1 MSSTRAFRRATS
13 QYCWP
18 SGGRRSA
25 ITISWSTC
33 AASPT
38 CASSATRSS
47 STPRTRCSC
56 RAGRG
61 TARVASASTSRP
73 SRAPRWRSASTR
85 SSWRCTKTP
94 TARWPTA
101 GRSRTGRT
109 CCGSTCCRAC
119 STSCSRSTG
128 CTPSGGHDETSC
140 VPEARQGC
148 AGAPP
153 SAGGGVPEA
162 RHGGAG
168 ARPSAGGLG
177 AISGP
182 PERQMSGPDLRRI
195 AERVLRLEAD
205 AILALVPK
213 LDAGFARAV
222 ETLRGFAGRVIVTGM
237 GKSGLVGRKIAAT
250 LASTGTPAY
259 FLHPAEGV
267 HGDLGMV
274 ARGDV
279 VLALS
284 NSGETD
290 EVLAILPP
298 LKRLGVPIVL
308 LTGNPT
314 STLARQCEVVLDVSV
329 PEEACPM
336 NLAPT
341 SSTTAALAVGDA
353 LAMVLLELRGLR
365 PEDYA
370 ALHPRGTLGWRALLR
385 VADLMLTGEAVPLVG
400 RTTPHRHRIV
410 VITKKRRAC
419 ATALV
424 AAGRLV
430 GVITD
435 GDRRRLHLSGTP
447 IAALSAGEVATREPK
462 TIHGD
467 DLAAKALEV
476 METWQITSLVIVD
489 GESRPIGLIHMH
501 DILRAKIV

>member
-1 MSSTRAFRRATS
+1 MIRR
-13 QYCWP
+13 
-18 SGGRRSA
+18 
-25 ITISWSTC
+25 
-33 AASPT
+33 
-38 CASSATRSS
+38 
-47 STPRTRCSC
+47 
-56 RAGRG
+56 
-61 TARVASASTSRP
+61 
-73 SRAPRWRSASTR
+73 
-85 SSWRCTKTP
+85 
-94 TARWPTA
+94 
-101 GRSRTGRT
+101 
-109 CCGSTCCRAC
+109 
-119 STSCSRSTG
+119 
-128 CTPSGGHDETSC
+128 
-140 VPEARQGC
+140 
-148 AGAPP
+148 
-153 SAGGGVPEA
+153 
-162 RHGGAG
+162 
-168 ARPSAGGLG
+168 L
-177 AISGP
+177 
-182 PERQMSGPDLRRI
+182 
-195 AERVLRLEAD
+195 AERVLRLEAE
-205 AILALVPK
+205 AILGLIPK
-213 LDAGFARAV
+213 LDASFERAV
-222 ETLRGFAGRVIVTGM
+222 ELLRRCAGRVIVTGM

-267 HGDLGMV
+267 HGDIGMV

-290 EVLAILPP
+290 EVLAVLPP

-370 ALHPRGTLGWRALLR
+370 ALHPRGTLGWRALFR

-400 RTTPHRHRIV
+400 QTTPLRDVIV
-410 VITKKRRAC
+410 EMTKKRKGV
-419 ATALV
+419 TTV
-424 AAGRLV
+424 VDAAGRLV

-435 GDRRRLHLSGTP
+435 GDLRRLHLSGTP

>member
-1 MSSTRAFRRATS
+1 MIRR
-13 QYCWP
+13 
-18 SGGRRSA
+18 
-25 ITISWSTC
+25 
-33 AASPT
+33 
-38 CASSATRSS
+38 
-47 STPRTRCSC
+47 
-56 RAGRG
+56 
-61 TARVASASTSRP
+61 
-73 SRAPRWRSASTR
+73 
-85 SSWRCTKTP
+85 
-94 TARWPTA
+94 
-101 GRSRTGRT
+101 
-109 CCGSTCCRAC
+109 
-119 STSCSRSTG
+119 
-128 CTPSGGHDETSC
+128 
-140 VPEARQGC
+140 
-148 AGAPP
+148 
-153 SAGGGVPEA
+153 
-162 RHGGAG
+162 
-168 ARPSAGGLG
+168 L
-177 AISGP
+177 
-182 PERQMSGPDLRRI
+182 
-195 AERVLRLEAD
+195 AERVLRLEAE
-205 AILALVPK
+205 AILGLIPK
-213 LDAGFARAV
+213 LDASFERAV
-222 ETLRGFAGRVIVTGM
+222 ELLRRCAGRVIVTGM

-267 HGDLGMV
+267 HGDIGMV

-290 EVLAILPP
+290 EVLAVLPP

-370 ALHPRGTLGWRALLR
+370 ALHPRGTLGWRALFR

-400 RTTPHRHRIV
+400 QTTPLRDVIV
-410 VITKKRRAC
+410 EMTKKRKGV
-419 ATALV
+419 TTV
-424 AAGRLV
+424 VDAAGRLV

-435 GDRRRLHLSGTP
+435 GDLRRLHLSGPP
-447 IAALSAGEVATREPK
+447 IDALSAGEVATREPK
-462 TIHGD
+462 TIRGD

-476 METWQITSLVIVD
+476 METLEITSLVIVD